1 MQKHKDNTTQM
12 FDSFVEE
19 YNSNDAILKY
29 SKHTAGYGVN
39 YLLRKDYATKYLK
52 VIKSNGF
59 LMKGS
64 GLRLLEFGCGA
75 GMNLINLVRT
85 LRTQGIEVEKAYGTD
100 FSPVL
105 IESAGREAK
114 ESLLPEDLDRVG
126 FYVARNETLLDD
138 LSAASGKAVPEL
150 LETFDLILGVNTFR
164 YCHRLGKSKE
174 CATDIFRLLRRGGV
188 CIMIDMNQRFPLFRS
203 RLRWSVED
211 SAECYLPSLDE
222 YANPFAQAGF
232 ETLEKG
238 NFCWIP
244 HSASPA
250 LVYLCRSL
258 SPVLNLAARKYAM
271 RSLVISRKPIEG

>member
-1 MQKHKDNTTQM
+1 M
-12 FDSFVEE
+12 FDSFVDE

-29 SKHTAGYGVN
+29 SKHTAGYGIN
-39 YLLRKDYATKYLK
+39 YLLRKDYADRYLK

-59 LMKGS
+59 LLKGS
-64 GLRLLEFGCGA
+64 GLRILEFGCGA

-114 ESLLPEDLDRVG
+114 ESLLPEDLDHVG

-138 LSAASGKAVPEL
+138 LSATSGKAVPEL
-150 LETFDLILGVNTFR
+150 LESFDLILGVNTFR

-174 CATDIFRLLRRGGV
+174 CATDIFRLLRKGGV
-188 CIMIDMNQRFPLFRS
+188 CIMIDMNQKFPLFRS
-203 RLRWSVED
+203 KLRRSTED
-211 SAECYLPSLDE
+211 PTECYLPSLNE

-232 ETLEKG
+232 EILEKD

-244 HSASPA
+244 HSAGPA
-250 LVYLCRSL
+250 LVYLCRVL
-258 SPVLNLAARKYAM
+258 SPVLNLAAHKYAM
-271 RSLVISRKPIEG
+271 RSLIVSRKPIED